1 MLLSSI
7 SRTRE
12 AGSRLSGLLRG
23 RGGLVERGLDAAAEA
38 AIAGTDAVAPLMPA
52 TRSRS
57 HRQTAV
63 TVAAVAV
70 GAAAVGAAAYIWWR
84 HHRDQEFARLLDP
97 EPQSPD
103 PMPAEPPDEPET
115 HEPPL
120 EATPDESLEAVAEAP
135 VDGASEAATEEPAV
149 DEPAVEEP
157 APAIVSTTQPSP
169 QPSPQPRTE
178 AAPRAAL
185 DVVVGGSVRNGSRRP
200 RASGPSAVGRPFP
213 GASVTRIPAARTRLP
228 SGAPAA
234 PRVR

>member
-23 RGGLVERGLDAAAEA
+23 RGALVERGLDAAAEA
-38 AIAGTDAVAPLMPA
+38 AIAGTAAAAPLMPA

-84 HHRDQEFARLLDP
+84 HRRDQEFARLLDP
-97 EPQSPD
+97 EPQRPE

-120 EATPDESLEAVAEAP
+120 QATPDESLEAVAEAP

-149 DEPAVEEP
+149 EEP
-157 APAIVSTTQPSP
+157 APALVSTAQPSP
-169 QPSPQPRTE
+169 QPGPQPRTE
-178 AAPRAAL
+178 AAPRAGL

-200 RASGPSAVGRPFP
+200 RTSRPSAVGRPFP